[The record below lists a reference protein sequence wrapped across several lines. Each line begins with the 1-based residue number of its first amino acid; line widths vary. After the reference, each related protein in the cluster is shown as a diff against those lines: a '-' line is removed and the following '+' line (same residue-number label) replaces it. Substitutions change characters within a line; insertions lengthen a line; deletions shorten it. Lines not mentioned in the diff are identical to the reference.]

1 VETEE
6 DEPDIVRCVG
16 CGQSADES
24 GCDIIELE
32 EGANCTSCLSSCDA
46 CGEWYKHRDNIHYY
60 PDICGD
66 CQDDHFSCM
75 NCGNVHS
82 YDDSIT
88 SVDSEETYCSRCADR
103 QWQYCGECSEWYADY
118 NSNDDCQEVYRYGIN
133 DYSFKPTP
141 IFHYRPEKQSKTFF
155 GFELEVEAVHETIS
169 RGVDIVRDY
178 TTDDLV
184 YLKGDGSLND
194 GFEIVTHPMTHDYA
208 MENFPWEMIEKLRQA
223 GYRSWNTDTC
233 GLHVHASR
241 TSFVDRSHLW
251 KWTYLINKNNKECI
265 ELAGRNS
272 HYAQFYGVKPTS
284 DIVLRKEMP
293 RERYVAIN
301 LNPRDTVEVRI
312 FKGSLR
318 IARVKTALDFMQ
330 STIEFA
336 DKLTIKDASAG
347 NTWGMYRDY
356 VGEHSHRFESLHLR
370 LNADKLTDSSS

>member
-6 DEPDIVRCVG
+6 ETETTCESCELTESNSGNDLVVLDDGTYCTG
-16 CGQSADES
+16 CLHSCES
-24 GCDIIELE
+24 C
-32 EGANCTSCLSSCDA
+32 N
-46 CGEWYKHRDNIHYY
+46 EWYFYVSSTHWFA
-60 PDICGD
+60 DICAS
-66 CQDDHFSCM
+66 CQDDYFGCP
-75 NCGNVHS
+75 NCGATTS
-82 YDDSIT
+82 YDDSVSST
-88 SVDSEETYCSRCADR
+88 DSEETWCSRCASRYWD
-103 QWQYCGECSEWYADY
+103 YCGDCGEWYADY
-118 NSNDDCQEVYRYGIN
+118 NDNDQCDDAYRYGIN

-141 IFHYRPEKQSKTFF
+141 IFHYKPEKPSQTFF

-169 RGVDIVRDY
+169 RGVDIIREHA
-178 TTDDLV
+178 TDELL

-194 GFEIVTHPMTHDYA
+194 GFEIVTHPMTHDWA
-208 MENFPWEMIEKLRQA
+208 MEKFPWEMIEKLRRA
-223 GYRSWNTDTC
+223 GYRSWDTDTC

-284 DIVLRKEMP
+284 DIVLKKAMP

-301 LNPRDTVEVRI
+301 LNPKHTVEVRI

-318 IARVKTALDFMQ
+318 IPRVKTALDFMQ

-336 DKLTIKDASAG
+336 NKLTIKEASVG

-356 VGEHSHRFESLHLR
+356 VGEHSHRFENLHLR
-370 LNADKLTDSSS
+370 LNADKLTDSMS

>member
-1 VETEE
+1 MDTEV
-6 DEPDIVRCVG
+6 DEPESTCDS
-16 CGQSADES
+16 CGLTEADS
-24 GCDIIELE
+24 GCDLIVLDDGE
-32 EGANCTSCLSSCDA
+32 NHCTSCLSVCDA
-46 CGEWYKHRDNIHYY
+46 CGEWHKYNSAKNYFTDV
-60 PDICGD
+60 CQD
-66 CQDDHFSCM
+66 CQDDHFGCP
-75 NCGNVHS
+75 NCDKTTH
-82 YDDSIT
+82 YDDSVSST
-88 SVDSEETYCSRCADR
+88 DSEETWCSRCASR
-103 QWQYCGECSEWYADY
+103 YWEYCGDCGEWYSDMD
-118 NSNDDCQEVYRYGIN
+118 NDQCDDAYRYGIN

-141 IFHYRPEKQSKTFF
+141 IFHYKPEKPSQTFF

-169 RGVDIVRDY
+169 RGVDIIREHA
-178 TTDDLV
+178 TDELL

-194 GFEIVTHPMTHDYA
+194 GFEIVTHPMTHDWA
-208 MENFPWEMIEKLRQA
+208 MEKFPWEMIEKLRRA
-223 GYRSWNTDTC
+223 GYRSWDTDTC

-284 DIVLRKEMP
+284 DIVLKKAMP

-301 LNPRDTVEVRI
+301 LNPKHTVEVRI

-318 IARVKTALDFMQ
+318 IPRVKTALDFMQ

-336 DKLTIKDASAG
+336 NKLTIKEASVG

-356 VGEHSHRFESLHLR
+356 VGEHSHRFENLHLR
-370 LNADKLTDSSS
+370 LNADKLTDSMS